1 MQQLLVRDAVGLAH
15 RIKLSLTFAG
25 AVSGAVFNNA
35 SDQPSAA
42 PAAGRAKRMRQ
53 SLTAAA
59 ASPPAGAGV
68 VMTPEIVWWE
78 ADFVRDV
85 VVRNN
90 LVRSMAPGVWLGACV
105 AANDGG
111 DQTPAAQRLNRRISV
126 VGNTIEGSLKTP
138 MMITSAA
145 DVLIEGNAF
154 RGCLPGP
161 GSSKDHSWEVE
172 GKQLLVAHCD
182 GVRLA
187 GNSFLAGGRAAKGD
201 AADTAAFVA
210 LVDVGG
216 AESTAALLAS
226 EA

>member
-1 MQQLLVRDAVGLAH
+1 
-15 RIKLSLTFAG
+15 
-25 AVSGAVFNNA
+25 
-35 SDQPSAA
+35 
-42 PAAGRAKRMRQ
+42 
-53 SLTAAA
+53 
-59 ASPPAGAGV
+59 
-68 VMTPEIVWWE
+68 MTPEIVWWE

-90 LVRSMAPGVWLGACV
+90 LIQSMAPGVWLGACV
-105 AANDGG
+105 AAHDGG
-111 DQTPAAQRLNRRISV
+111 DQTPATQRLNRRISI
-126 VGNTIEGSLKTP
+126 VGNTIEGSLKTA

-172 GKQLLVAHCD
+172 GKQLLVVHAD
-182 GVRLA
+182 SVRIA
-187 GNSFLAGGRAAKGD
+187 GNSFLVDGKVTKGD

-216 AESTAALLAS
+216 VESTEALLAS